1 MYGEFKKGL
10 VSVVIPTYNQV
21 QFIDDTLGSIVAQSY
36 KDLEIIVSDDC
47 SQDGTIDKIL
57 NWSKLDSRILPLI
70 STENVGLSKNVN
82 KGLDMAKGEF
92 IAMMGGD
99 DKMAPSKIE
108 KQVEFLTK
116 HADYSVVLHWVEIF
130 DGKSGNQLNVIKS
143 NILHSP
149 TDWFSPFNY
158 FGQRKNG
165 NSTFPPTAYL
175 ARSSYALHSRYD
187 SRLKFKNE
195 ILFAIDNYMN
205 NKAAKWHCIPEVLG
219 YYRLH
224 ENNMHKSVDM
234 NNALLEETYV
244 NSAIASAR
252 YPSLAGGM
260 KNVVIHFLL
269 NNLFY
274 LYLDESSS
282 QDSAIKDTKARLRA
296 EAGLLRYWYS
306 IFAIK
311 ARLFFRKIR
320 NK

>member
-1 MYGEFKKGL
+1 L
-10 VSVVIPTYNQV
+10 A
-21 QFIDDTLGSIVAQSY
+21 SIVSQTY
-36 KDLEIIVSDDC
+36 KDLEIIVTDDC
-47 SQDGTIDKIL
+47 SEDGTIDKIL

-70 STENVGLSKNVN
+70 STENMGLSKNFN

-99 DKMAPSKIE
+99 DKMAPGKIA
-108 KQVEFLTK
+108 KQVEFLLK
-116 HADYSVVLHWVEIF
+116 HPDFSVVLHWIEIF
-130 DGKSGNQLNVIKS
+130 DGKSENPLNVIKS

-149 TDWFSPFNY
+149 ADWFSPFNY
-158 FGQRKNG
+158 FGHRKNG

-205 NKAAKWHCIPEVLG
+205 DKNAKWHCIPEVLG

-234 NNALLEETYV
+234 NDALLEETYV
-244 NSAIASAR
+244 NAAIASAR
-252 YPSLAGGM
+252 YPSLAAGM
-260 KNVVIHFLL
+260 KNVVIYFLF

-274 LYLDESSS
+274 LYLEDSSS
-282 QDSAIKDTKARLRA
+282 NVAAIKDTKARLRA
-296 EAGLLRYWYS
+296 EAGLLRYRYAM
-306 IFAIK
+306 FAIK
-311 ARLFFRKIR
+311 ARLFLRKIR